1 MVDLAFS
8 LGRLAAALFLV
19 GLNGFFVASEFA
31 YVRVRA
37 TAVESLVAEGR
48 RGAVTLQEGM
58 ENLDSY
64 LAVTQ
69 LGITL
74 ASLGLGW
81 IGEPAVAAL
90 IEPIL
95 GEILPEGLI
104 HLVSVAIGF
113 SVITFLHVVFG
124 ELAPKTI
131 AISQAE
137 RIGLTVALPM
147 KAFYYVFIPGII
159 VFNGTANAF
168 TRLLGVPPV
177 SETDETL
184 SEEELRM
191 ALSRAGEEGNVATE
205 EVQMVERVFELN
217 DVTVREVMVPRP
229 DVRSVPADTPLPELR
244 HLIVDEGH
252 TRYPIVDA
260 DDPDQVV
267 GLVDAK
273 DVIRASETIADAT
286 DSDSS
291 PPITAGELAR
301 ELPVVPE
308 TTTVGELLAEL
319 QEEQA
324 QMAAIIDEWGV
335 LEGIVAIEDIVEVV
349 VGDIRDEFD
358 VAAREPSIDDERR
371 ADGTVVDGGVTL
383 TALNDALESDFEHDA
398 VETVGGLVL
407 DRLGRP
413 PETGDQVTVEGYE
426 FEVTAVEGMRV
437 STVVVRSQSGS
448 ESRTGSE
455 TDGTDPESD
464 GED

>member
-19 GLNGFFVASEFA
+19 GLNGFFVAAEFA

-37 TAVESLVAEGR
+37 TAVETLVAEGR
-48 RGAVTLQEGM
+48 RGAATLQEAM
-58 ENLDSY
+58 DNLDSY

-81 IGEPAVAAL
+81 IGEPAVASL
-90 IEPIL
+90 IQPIL
-95 GEILPEGLI
+95 GEVLPDGLI
-104 HLVSVAIGF
+104 HFVAVAIGF

-131 AISQAE
+131 AIAQAE
-137 RIGLTVALPM
+137 RIALTVALPM

-191 ALSRAGEEGNVATE
+191 ALSRAGEEGNVAIE
-205 EVQMVERVFELN
+205 EVQMVERVFELD

-286 DSDSS
+286 DSST
-291 PPITAGELAR
+291 PITAGELAR
-301 ELPVVPE
+301 ALPVVPE

-358 VAAREPSIDDERR
+358 VAAREPSIDDEQR
-371 ADGTVVDGGVTL
+371 ADGTVVDGGVTV
-383 TALNDALESDFEHDA
+383 TALNDALKSDFEHDT

-413 PETGDQVTVEGYE
+413 PETGDQVTIEGYE

-437 STVVVRSQSGS
+437 STVVVRPQS
-448 ESRTGSE
+448 GSE
-455 TDGTDPESD
+455 TDGNDPKPDTE
-464 GED
+464 G